1 VNPPRVLDV
10 ALVLDTHGSVPII
23 DEQADRAR
31 LTAFPSTFGPPRF
44 ALLILWSSVEHD
56 MRGAPPPA
64 RAPSTEEGRQPVNNG
79 QSAPGSLAAI
89 EVADVVC
96 QFGRIRALDGV
107 SLRVMA
113 GTVVGVLGPNGAGKT
128 TLIDVICGLV
138 RPSRGAV
145 HVLGEDVSGD
155 TTALRAR
162 IGVLPQETALYDEV
176 TALQNLRFAAALY
189 GVPHA
194 DARIAEVLELVGL
207 RARARDVVRG
217 FSGGM
222 QRRLAIARALL
233 HDPPLLILDE
243 PTLGVDV
250 EARHQIWAHIRSL
263 RAGGR
268 TVVLTTNYLDEAEA
282 LCDRV
287 AILRAGKLVAEDT
300 PAALGARTGR
310 CLELECW
317 EQGAT
322 ELSAALRTHPGV
334 LRAEI
339 VDFGLRVYLGVD
351 TTPEDVVRAARQV
364 CAVEGFRTRSPDLVE
379 VFRSLTANS
388 TEP

>member
-1 VNPPRVLDV
+1 MS
-10 ALVLDTHGSVPII
+10 H
-23 DEQADRAR
+23 
-31 LTAFPSTFGPPRF
+31 
-44 ALLILWSSVEHD
+44 WSREYD
-56 MRGAPPPA
+56 MRGAPSTPA
-64 RAPSTEEGRQPVNNG
+64 APSTEGERTPVNNG
-79 QSAPGSLAAI
+79 SAAPARQEAPGSLPAVD
-89 EVADVVC
+89 VADVVC

-107 SLRVMA
+107 SLRVMP
-113 GTVVGVLGPNGAGKT
+113 GTVDGVLGPNGAGKT
-128 TLIDVICGLV
+128 TLIDTICGLV

-176 TALQNLRFAAALY
+176 TAWQNLRFAAALY
-189 GVPHA
+189 GVPRA
-194 DARIAEVLELVGL
+194 DARIAEVLQLVGL
-207 RARARDVVRG
+207 GERARDVVRG

-233 HDPPLLILDE
+233 HNPPLLILDE
-243 PTLGVDV
+243 PTVGVDV

-287 AILRAGKLVAEDT
+287 AILRAGKLIAEDT
-300 PAALGARTGR
+300 PAALEARTGR

-317 EQGAT
+317 HEGAAQLY
-322 ELSAALRTHPGV
+322 ERLRRHRGV

-339 VDFGLRVYLGVD
+339 VDFGLRLYL
-351 TTPEDVVRAARQV
+351 
-364 CAVEGFRTRSPDLVE
+364 
-379 VFRSLTANS
+379 
-388 TEP
+388 